1 MKSWVLNNPIFFF
14 SLGFTPS
21 KAEEQLQGMELQ
33 QKEAQK
39 SFKHTQNLLRKNL
52 QLTGVLILDLKPFR
66 L

>member
-39 SFKHTQNLLRKNL
+39 ASSIPKISLERTYS
-52 QLTGVLILDLKPFR
+52 
-66 L
+66 